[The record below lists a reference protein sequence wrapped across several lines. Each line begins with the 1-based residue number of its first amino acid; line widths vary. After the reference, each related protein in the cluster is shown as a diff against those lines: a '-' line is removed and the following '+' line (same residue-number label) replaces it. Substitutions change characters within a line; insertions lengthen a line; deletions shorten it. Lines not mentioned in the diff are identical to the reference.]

1 MNTHRISR
9 RQFLAGSLARS
20 GCAPGYETDAMISL
34 VDLLPTR
41 IEAAGGEAVEDT
53 GGNGASP

>member
-1 MNTHRISR
+1 MSKSRISR
-9 RQFLAGSLARS
+9 RQFLAGSLP
-20 GCAPGYETDAMISL
+20 GVVAPGSETDAMISL